1 MGGIRTRV
9 RIPPSLTL
17 PHKAGRG
24 QSQAAV
30 EPMTPPGQALQ
41 PRKPTLPATRPT
53 IALAL
58 GGGGARGLAHILMLE
73 VFDELGL
80 KPKVIAGTS
89 IGALFGAAYA
99 SGLSARLIKA
109 HTEEVLSQRLGLTR
123 YLLSARSEPVQRF
136 LNILPIRSSLLKP
149 ELLLDLMLPSKVA
162 RDFAHLAIPLKVVAT
177 DFYAQEQIVLDS
189 GDLRSAIA
197 ASMALPA
204 LFTPV
209 TRDGRVLMDGG
220 LVNPLPFDVLK
231 GEADIT
237 VAIDV
242 SGASLGPGNR
252 VQPTAFSALV
262 SSSQILQRSIVR
274 EKLKAQQPDI
284 YIDVEVDE
292 FHVLEFHRFKQVMT
306 AAGRAKEQLKRQLE
320 RVLAS
325 QTAEMLPAVPREPR
339 EPARA
344 QEAALRPQA
353 ADPEAAA
360 VTGEPPSTA
369 PAASGPRIALAL
381 GGGSA
386 RGLAH
391 IVMLEAFDE
400 LGVKPVVI
408 AGTSMGSI
416 CGACYAAGLSAA
428 EIRAGF
434 RGPASPAAPAS
445 SGNFAGKLRGELLH
459 AVEHALARHR
469 RQRHAVRDAA
479 AGGAA
484 LRFRLPQDP
493 VPRHRRRFLRHRA
506 GHSRPWSGHSGA
518 GGQLRAARHGAA
530 GRAGRTRAHRRRLC
544 QSACPTTW

>member
-1 MGGIRTRV
+1 
-9 RIPPSLTL
+9 
-17 PHKAGRG
+17 
-24 QSQAAV
+24 
-30 EPMTPPGQALQ
+30 MTPPGQALQ
-41 PRKPTLPATRPT
+41 THKPTLPVTRPT

-149 ELLLDLMLPSKVA
+149 ELLLDHMLPSKVA

-189 GDLRSAIA
+189 GDLRSAVA

-209 TRDGRVLMDGG
+209 TRDGLVLMDGG

-231 GEADIT
+231 GDADIT

-242 SGASLGPGNR
+242 SGAALGPGNR
-252 VQPTAFSALV
+252 SQPSAFSALV

-306 AAGRAKEQLKRQLE
+306 AAGQAKDQLKRQLE

-325 QTAEMLPAVPREPR
+325 QTAEMLPAAPLSSAPSPPRKR
-339 EPARA
+339 
-344 QEAALRPQA
+344 L
-353 ADPEAAA
+353 
-360 VTGEPPSTA
+360 TG
-369 PAASGPRIALAL
+369 L
-381 GGGSA
+381 
-386 RGLAH
+386 
-391 IVMLEAFDE
+391 
-400 LGVKPVVI
+400 K
-408 AGTSMGSI
+408 
-416 CGACYAAGLSAA
+416 
-428 EIRAGF
+428 
-434 RGPASPAAPAS
+434 
-445 SGNFAGKLRGELLH
+445 
-459 AVEHALARHR
+459 
-469 RQRHAVRDAA
+469 
-479 AGGAA
+479 
-484 LRFRLPQDP
+484 RFT
-493 VPRHRRRFLRHRA
+493 RRRSL
-506 GHSRPWSGHSGA
+506 
-518 GGQLRAARHGAA
+518 
-530 GRAGRTRAHRRRLC
+530 
-544 QSACPTTW
+544 

>member
-1 MGGIRTRV
+1 
-9 RIPPSLTL
+9 
-17 PHKAGRG
+17 
-24 QSQAAV
+24 
-30 EPMTPPGQALQ
+30 MTPPGKALLQ
-41 PRKPTLPATRPT
+41 RGTNLPATRPT

-73 VFDELGL
+73 AFDELGL

-162 RDFAHLAIPLKVVAT
+162 RDFAHLAIPLKIVAT

-189 GDLRSAIA
+189 GDLRSAVA

-209 TRDGRVLMDGG
+209 TRAGRVLMDGG

-252 VQPTAFSALV
+252 PQPTAFSALV

-292 FHVLEFHRFKQVMT
+292 FHVLEFHRFQQVMT
-306 AAGRAKEQLKRQLE
+306 AAGLAKEQLKRQLE

-325 QTAEMLPAVPREPR
+325 QTAEMLPAPTDEPR
-339 EPARA
+339 EPSVR
-344 QEAALRPQA
+344 QKRL
-353 ADPEAAA
+353 
-360 VTGEPPSTA
+360 
-369 PAASGPRIALAL
+369 SGLKR
-381 GGGSA
+381 
-386 RGLAH
+386 
-391 IVMLEAFDE
+391 
-400 LGVKPVVI
+400 
-408 AGTSMGSI
+408 
-416 CGACYAAGLSAA
+416 
-428 EIRAGF
+428 
-434 RGPASPAAPAS
+434 
-445 SGNFAGKLRGELLH
+445 
-459 AVEHALARHR
+459 LARR
-469 RQRHAVRDAA
+469 RP
-479 AGGAA
+479 
-484 LRFRLPQDP
+484 L
-493 VPRHRRRFLRHRA
+493 
-506 GHSRPWSGHSGA
+506 
-518 GGQLRAARHGAA
+518 
-530 GRAGRTRAHRRRLC
+530 
-544 QSACPTTW
+544 